1 MRPFRYPAT
10 APHLLT
16 TVRAWFG
23 LGQTELAQYLGVSQ
37 ALVPA
42 VEAWRCRL
50 GPAGQVALLPLLRQL
65 PPLPPPPLPPPNLPE
80 PLRRRH
86 RDLRLLTLS
95 LAERLAR

>member
-1 MRPFRYPAT
+1 MRPLRSSAT

-42 VEAWRCRL
+42 VEACRCRL
-50 GPAGQVALLPLLRQL
+50 GPAGQVALLPLLQQ
-65 PPLPPPPLPPPNLPE
+65 LPPPPLPPPDLPE
-80 PLRRRH
+80 PLRHRH
-86 RDLRLLTLS
+86 RDLRLLALS